1 LQFVPIAYNQR
12 SQAVAVAASWLHDAT
27 DLIGGQIF
35 QRLAHAAGPVH
46 FDLFH
51 SLERTPAEMRARIP

>member
-1 LQFVPIAYNQR
+1 LQFVQIAYNQR
-12 SQAVAVAASWLHDAT
+12 SQAVAAAASWLRDAMY
-27 DLIGGQIF
+27 LIVGQIF
-35 QRLAHAAGPVH
+35 QRLAHAAGPVR

>member
-1 LQFVPIAYNQR
+1 M
-12 SQAVAVAASWLHDAT
+12 